1 MCPNRMCATQHN
13 LGTSVRKTVAV
24 GPWQTWSL
32 LAPLMTSFAVFLN
45 FTFLYSLFSSFFLSS
60 PRRISRLVS
69 FMLSL
74 HLQLSSAL
82 MFDAVHVVVG
92 AVQELNRSQEIEW
105 SLWAA
110 RLHSSGS
117 TAPVSWTTCAWY
129 VSPWLR
135 RLQPFSDCC
144 VWGL

>member
-1 MCPNRMCATQHN
+1 MCPNRMCATQRN
-13 LGTSVRKTVAV
+13 LGSSVRKTVAV

-45 FTFLYSLFSSFFLSS
+45 FTFLYSLFLLSFYLRLGVSLVWFLSCS
-60 PRRISRLVS
+60 LSTYSCHQRWCSMQCMWWSERCKNWTAVRRS
-69 FMLSL
+69 
-74 HLQLSSAL
+74 
-82 MFDAVHVVVG
+82 
-92 AVQELNRSQEIEW
+92 EW